1 MAIISIFL
9 IGLSIAWLV
18 DECFLQVKVRCHQ
31 KKIISR
37 GKYYFLYV
45 FVFIVLSPAL
55 SLTMFVDLPH
65 RSASFDCDDATL
77 FMYKRFRQ
85 AGVPIEPIV
94 GDLNLTGEKYEEIS
108 HIWLLVNV
116 AGVKIPFDWGSFW
129 LDRQHFEGYTVSYD
143 SLQMFVQQ
151 DRQQAISLIPGN

>member
-9 IGLSIAWLV
+9 IGLSFAWLV
-18 DECFLQVKVRCHQ
+18 DECFLQVDAYFHRKKAFTAWKV
-31 KKIISR
+31 
-37 GKYYFLYV
+37 YFLYV
-45 FVFIVLSPAL
+45 FLFIVLLPAF
-55 SLTMFVDLPH
+55 SITFFMDLPR
-65 RSASFDCDDATL
+65 RSTDFDCDDATL
-77 FMYKRFRQ
+77 FMYRRFSEL
-85 AGVPIEPIV
+85 AINIEPIV

-151 DRQQAISLIPGN
+151 DRQQVSSILPGN